1 MAELFTF
8 DFFPRGGAVV
18 ELWLVVEQRKD
29 GIGAFCRRSCYKPAT
44 WDDGNS
50 TDTLLLGEATTAA
63 AGVGG
68 RRGGLHCQALIWCVS
83 VFCWFVLFFLQMLFL
98 YMCSF

>member
-8 DFFPRGGAVV
+8 DFFFPRGGWGVV
-18 ELWLVVEQRKD
+18 ELVVEQRKD

-50 TDTLLLGEATTAA
+50 ADTLLLGEATTAA

-68 RRGGLHCQALIWCVS
+68 RRGGAPLSSINLVCFCFLLVCF
-83 VFCWFVLFFLQMLFL
+83 VFFADVISL
-98 YMCSF
+98 YV